1 MAHPYASH
9 RQSIV
14 EKGRV
19 GKIAHGYATGGA
31 AKHPDEAE
39 DRKLVNRMLTEKG
52 LGAVGGAKPKARMDK
67 RARGGAVKGGKG
79 TTNVNIVIAQKP
91 DQDGAK
97 PVPVPVPVPPPGPMA
112 GPPPGAG
119 MPPGAIPP
127 GMAGPGGPPPG
138 MPMRKAG
145 GRVAKGTFDSS
156 VKAGTQVTHSPGTIP
171 DAPRGKPITFRSG
184 GKVTH
189 GKKAER
195 EMESMEHE
203 ARRATGGGVVGTMRG
218 GPKMRAGSESGEGRM
233 EKAANQKRK
242 G

>member
-52 LGAVGGAKPKARMDK
+52 LGAVGGNKPKGRIDK

-97 PVPVPVPVPPPGPMA
+97 SVPVPVPVPPPGPMA

-119 MPPGAIPP
+119 MPPPGA
-127 GMAGPGGPPPG
+127 GGPPMIPPG

-156 VKAGTQVTHSPGTIP
+156 VKAGTQVSHSPGTIP
-171 DAPRGKPITFRSG
+171 DKPRGKPVTF
-184 GKVTH
+184 
-189 GKKAER
+189 
-195 EMESMEHE
+195 
-203 ARRATGGGVVGTMRG
+203 ATGGGIVGTMRG
-218 GPKMRAGSESGEGRM
+218 GPKMKAGSESGEGRL